1 MTTRAQQGMTGAI
14 FALASGCAL
23 AVFTISSAVPASA
36 QGEPELF
43 QVPPGCTAFLTVQAR
58 GCMVSHH
65 WTCEADP
72 PGTQW
77 RASLD
82 EDSAFYLSFTDAEF
96 RWLRSWDLRGG
107 GSTILVEPEEDP
119 ASLSELLET
128 GSDTMV
134 FSTVTTSNFGTFQRD
149 YTGFDRLTGD
159 EITVDG
165 RTLAVT
171 EFSYQYPS
179 DGGTRRVQG
188 NQFVHEGWRLFFGG
202 LETVTDASGESFEY
216 NSSPMEFAEPG
227 EPGFLT
233 LQPIYDCGEMF
244 SGLPRSDQPISD
256 QIFRVLAHE
265 AMPGPNGGTDHDD
278 L

>member
-1 MTTRAQQGMTGAI
+1 MRVTQNVKTLRT
-14 FALASGCAL
+14 ALAAAL
-23 AVFTISSAVPASA
+23 VMSLPFPVAA
-36 QGEPELF
+36 QTETQLF

-72 PGTQW
+72 PGTHW

-82 EDSAFYLSFTDAEF
+82 EDSPFYLSFTDAEF

-107 GSTILVEPEEDP
+107 GTSVLVEPEEDP
-119 ASLSELLET
+119 ASLSELLEN

-159 EITVDG
+159 EVVVDG
-165 RTLAVT
+165 RTLSVT
-171 EFSYQYPS
+171 EFSYQYQV

-188 NQFVHEGWRLFFGG
+188 NQFVHQGWRLFFGG
-202 LETVTDASGESFEY
+202 IETVTEPGGDSFEY
-216 NSSPMEFAEPG
+216 NNSPMEFAEQG
-227 EPGFLT
+227 EAGFLST
-233 LQPIYDCGEMF
+233 QPIYDCGDMMSDLGASSDVLPVSLRL
-244 SGLPRSDQPISD
+244 SG
-256 QIFRVLAHE
+256 AE
-265 AMPGPNGGTDHDD
+265 AQK
-278 L
+278 